1 MGSSG
6 EVWVL
11 NKIAELAQRCGLS
24 PAEADVSIK
33 LHLPEAGGYYYGLTG
48 RDNGADTPAEDAKF
62 EKFWKLLGLD
72 ETGHGRAEALGDIE
86 ATVDR
91 ALSLLP
97 RPRTR

>member
-11 NKIAELAQRCGLS
+11 SKIAELANRCGLN
-24 PAEADVSIK
+24 PAEADVSIT
-33 LHLPEAGGYYYGLTG
+33 LHFPDDGYYYYSLMGSEGGTG
-48 RDNGADTPAEDAKF
+48 TPEEDQKI

-72 ETGHGRAEALGDIE
+72 ESGQGRAETLGDIE